1 MVLDYGGKKVL
12 IIDLNPMVH
21 RYFNAVRQEMLTAT
35 VEIDGKVV
43 TVDTTVPALVFKQ
56 LVRLSGYGTH
66 HMVVVHDKPNHS
78 RKAYFQNMLASGGIT
93 GKSSGYKSSRGYVN
107 PRMVQAQ
114 DIIINMLKKAGV
126 MVLGKDNYEADDIV
140 AEVVRVAKI
149 QYPQAP
155 IYIIGNDMDF
165 APLVDEQVSFY
176 RYTRKKEYFEEG
188 HLSLTKHAQI
198 TPRSY
203 QRECESVTA
212 NKKLTIPYNTL
223 LLAKLVRGDKSDD
236 IPPLKRW
243 TPTKYNKLVEGL
255 IEDGVDLANTFKYH
269 NWVVKY
275 QLLDATG
282 GIVGVVDD
290 FMDIPQEYKV
300 NKAVKMLVEAPKEV
314 KLWRGI
320 LEKYMTSEEIDEIY
334 ARFTGMNLNGAFTQF
349 EQQVLNRVPLRLST
363 KVPIPGLD
371 IMKLQRVVN
380 VLRIHLS

>member
-1 MVLDYGGKKVL
+1 MQNLAQYGNVNRVIQFL
-12 IIDLNPMVH
+12 SFRTFDL
-21 RYFNAVRQEMLTAT
+21 
-35 VEIDGKVV
+35 
-43 TVDTTVPALVFKQ
+43 
-56 LVRLSGYGTH
+56 
-66 HMVVVHDKPNHS
+66 
-78 RKAYFQNMLASGGIT
+78 
-93 GKSSGYKSSRGYVN
+93 
-107 PRMVQAQ
+107 
-114 DIIINMLKKAGV
+114 
-126 MVLGKDNYEADDIV
+126 
-140 AEVVRVAKI
+140 
-149 QYPQAP
+149 
-155 IYIIGNDMDF
+155 
-165 APLVDEQVSFY
+165 
-176 RYTRKKEYFEEG
+176 
-188 HLSLTKHAQI
+188 
-198 TPRSY
+198 
-203 QRECESVTA
+203 
-212 NKKLTIPYNTL
+212 
-223 LLAKLVRGDKSDD
+223 
-236 IPPLKRW
+236 RW

-275 QLLDATG
+275 QLLDGNG

-320 LEKYMTSEEIDEIY
+320 LEKYMTSEEIDEVY